1 VRDSGAMRT
10 ALRDDRGS
18 VTPLILGFFLI
29 GLLVVA
35 GAVLASDAFGKH
47 RDLQSTCDG
56 AAIAA
61 ANAVDAAVART
72 ATLGTSLPLAA
83 VQQATDGYLARD
95 PDRAAVQIRAS
106 LSAYGRTVL
115 VDCQQQVK
123 IAFGALLGRG
133 DGITEHA
140 TASARGLLS

>member
-1 VRDSGAMRT
+1 VRT
-10 ALRDDRGS
+10 ALREDRGS

-61 ANAVDAAVART
+61 ANAVDAAAART
-72 ATLGTSLPLAA
+72 ATLGSSLPLAA
-83 VQQATDGYLARD
+83 VQRATDAYLARA
-95 PDRAAVQIRAS
+95 PERLGVQIQAS
-106 LSAYGRTVL
+106 LSADGRTVL
-115 VDCQQQVK
+115 VDCRQQVK
-123 IAFGALLGRG
+123 VAFGALIGRG
-133 DGITEHA
+133 NGITEHA
-140 TASARGLLS
+140 TASAQGVLG